1 MNEKTKLAL
10 IDEIIANYYECG
22 YETNAAP
29 VVIDA
34 IFTIISYKESDT

>member
-29 VVIDA
+29 VVIDT
-34 IFTIISYKESDT
+34 ISIIISHEGSDT